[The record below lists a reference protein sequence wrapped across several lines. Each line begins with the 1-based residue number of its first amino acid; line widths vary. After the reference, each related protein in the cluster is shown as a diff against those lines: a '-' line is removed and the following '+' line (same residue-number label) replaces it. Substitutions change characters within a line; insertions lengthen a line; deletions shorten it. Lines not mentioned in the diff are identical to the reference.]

1 VLKVAVVERLNVGEP
16 SSCGIGTIL
25 VRAGEPA

>member
-1 VLKVAVVERLNVGEP
+1 VLKVAVVEQFDAGELP
-16 SSCGIGTIL
+16 SCGIGTIM